1 MGMGM
6 GMCEHV
12 CVHIRCSNNLKL
24 LIKMSSALKC
34 IEESSSQMC
43 TSPQSKG
50 QGGVKVQKN

>member
-6 GMCEHV
+6 VMCEHV

-34 IEESSSQMC
+34 IEESSSQM
-43 TSPQSKG
+43 SQQSKG